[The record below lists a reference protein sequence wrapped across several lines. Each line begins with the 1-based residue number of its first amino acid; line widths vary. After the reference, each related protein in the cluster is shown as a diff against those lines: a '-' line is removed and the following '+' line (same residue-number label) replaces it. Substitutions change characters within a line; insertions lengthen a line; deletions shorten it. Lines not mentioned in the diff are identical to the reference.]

1 MGLAIGCKEAKNLA
15 VTRKKKCFLP
25 TICHFERFQVTVAQK
40 KAKILA
46 VSHKSHHHIKTLEE
60 PGGSPIC

>member
-15 VTRKKKCFLP
+15 VTRKKMFP
-25 TICHFERFQVTVAQK
+25 TYDLSFRKISSNCCPK
-40 KAKILA
+40 KATILA